1 MKWCSL
7 LRKRNSFCITI
18 VPINII
24 HYQLVRQFIRCNSS
38 SSTCICYYIALP
50 VETLAISVSRYLIRM
65 LPLTVFRKPIKSRF
79 VKSFLHYVP
88 YACLT
93 AMTFPAI
100 LYATEN
106 WISGAVGLGVGLLL
120 AFKNKSLIIVSV
132 ASCAAV
138 FLMEQ
143 LITFL

>member
-1 MKWCSL
+1 MSL
-7 LRKRNSFCITI
+7 YT
-18 VPINII
+18 
-24 HYQLVRQFIRCNSS
+24 
-38 SSTCICYYIALP
+38 YI
-50 VETLAISVSRYLIRM
+50 LAMAVTTYLIRM

-100 LYATEN
+100 MYDTTYMF
-106 WISGAVGLGVGLLL
+106 SGIAALVLAAVL
-120 AFKNKSLIIVSV
+120 AYRGKSLLTVSL

-138 FLMEQ
+138 FICERILKYF
-143 LITFL
+143 I